1 MIRPIVQWP
10 DPLLTT
16 RRSFPVFP
24 SEAVDKLVADMFET
38 MKVEGG
44 CGLAAV
50 QVGVPVRLFVLEV
63 GGAREVCLN
72 PEWTPWR
79 GTQPVL
85 MDEGCLS
92 VLLPLAKNDKVAALQ
107 KGLGKYFRAMVPRY
121 ERINVE
127 YMTQQGS
134 PVKTSFR
141 GLKAQAFQHEHEH
154 LEGKIFLDH
163 LSEDQRES
171 LREALES

>member
-1 MIRPIVQWP
+1 MIRKVLQWP

-16 RRSFPVFP
+16 RRSLPVFP
-24 SEAVDKLVADMFET
+24 GEAVDKLVADMFET
-38 MKVEGG
+38 MKAEGG
-44 CGLAAV
+44 CGLAAI
-50 QVGVPVRLFVLEV
+50 QVGVPIRLFVLEI

-72 PEWTPWR
+72 PEWTQWR
-79 GTQPVL
+79 GTKPVDT
-85 MDEGCLS
+85 DEGCLS
-92 VLLPLAKNDKVAALQ
+92 VLSPKFKSEAMA
-107 KGLGKYFRAMVPRY
+107 GRYFRASVPRY

-134 PVKTSFR
+134 VVKASFR
-141 GLKAQAFQHEHEH
+141 GLKAQAYQHEHEH

-171 LREALES
+171 LREALKSG